1 MKLITFAAA
10 GLMFFIF
17 FVVWL
22 QTKIQYRIGS
32 KHLKISCLGLTLRRI
47 DLTDIKRISK
57 RKPSGGLAEYWYSTT
72 RPKHRTLAIQRRTG
86 LRKTVM
92 ITPRNRYIFS
102 SDLQNAIRRVSP
114 QANVEVEQTGDDQEV
129 DSVPSMKS

>member
-1 MKLITFAAA
+1 MEVAVFAAT

-57 RKPSGGLAEYWYSTT
+57 RNPGGIAEYWYSTT
-72 RPKHRTLAIQRRTG
+72 RPKHRTLAIQRHTG

-92 ITPRNRYIFS
+92 LTPRNRYVFMN
-102 SDLQNAIRRVSP
+102 DLQNAIKRVQP
-114 QANVEVEQTGDDQEV
+114 DAAVEVEAIQETAAE
-129 DSVPSMKS
+129 

>member
-1 MKLITFAAA
+1 MKLAVFVAT
-10 GLMFFIF
+10 GLMFFVF

-32 KHLKISCLGLTLRRI
+32 KHLKISCLGLVLRRI

-57 RKPSGGLAEYWYSTT
+57 RKPSDSFAEYWYSTT
-72 RPKHRTLAIQRRTG
+72 RPKHRTLAIQRNTG
-86 LRKTVM
+86 FRKTVM
-92 ITPRNRYIFS
+92 ITPRNRYVFM

-114 QANVEVEQTGDDQEV
+114 QANVEVEPADETEIA
-129 DSVPSMKS
+129 PT

>member
-1 MKLITFAAA
+1 MKLITFVAA
-10 GLMFFIF
+10 GLMFFVF

-32 KHLKISCLGLTLRRI
+32 KHLKISCLGFVLRRI

-57 RKPSGGLAEYWYSTT
+57 RAPSGLSERWYSTT
-72 RPKHRTLAIQRRTG
+72 RPKHRILAIQRHTG
-86 LRKTVM
+86 LRKNIL
-92 ITPRNRYIFS
+92 ITPRNRYVFL

-114 QANVEVEQTGDDQEV
+114 QSNVEIE
-129 DSVPSMKS
+129 PSTEETTAG

>member
-1 MKLITFAAA
+1 MKLITFAAT
-10 GLMFFIF
+10 GLMFFAF

-32 KHLKISCLGLTLRRI
+32 KHLKISCLGLVLRRI

-57 RKPSGGLAEYWYSTT
+57 RKTAGTFAELWYSTT
-72 RPKHRTLAIQRRTG
+72 RPKHRTLAIQRHTG
-86 LRKTVM
+86 LRKTVV
-92 ITPRNRYIFS
+92 ITPRNRYVFM

-114 QANVEVEQTGDDQEV
+114 QTDVEIEPVEEAESAT
-129 DSVPSMKS
+129 S

>member
-1 MKLITFAAA
+1 MDVIVFAAA
-10 GLMFFIF
+10 GLMFFTF

-32 KHLKISCLGLTLRRI
+32 KHLKISCLGLVLRRI

-57 RKPSGGLAEYWYSTT
+57 RKPSEGFAEYWYSTT
-72 RPKHRTLAIQRRTG
+72 RPKHRTLAIQRHTG
-86 LRKTVM
+86 LRKTVL
-92 ITPRNRYIFS
+92 ITPRNRYVFL

-114 QANVEVEQTGDDQEV
+114 QTNVEVEAAEETE
-129 DSVPSMKS
+129 SATN